1 MKYGFSAFAVSRI
14 LGELARQRQGRI
26 SQPRGLPSIFD
37 LGYYDCLDQL
47 KRGWNWSIAALGTK
61 SIIPL
66 LHHSSTPAFIEEI
79 IYGLF

>member
-47 KRGWNWSIAALGTK
+47 ETGCWSIAALGTK
-61 SIIPL
+61 SITPL
-66 LHHSSTPAFIEEI
+66 LHHSSTQ
-79 IYGLF
+79 L